1 MVAKSNTTQHSNLL
15 DNLKLDQLVFIRG
28 LEDEVPNHLKAQRE
42 KKVRIKTIKILVLG
56 AEETIME

>member
-28 LEDEVPNHLKAQRE
+28 LEDEVPNHLKAQRG